1 MGYFEVGTQ
10 LGVQLELGFA
20 QVDTQDGFLLLDG
33 GFVVDWV
40 RREQFFDLDVLVV
53 LGLLAKLL
61 VVHKL

>member
-1 MGYFEVGTQ
+1 M
-10 LGVQLELGFA
+10 LAQLELGFA

-40 RREQFFDLDVLVV
+40 RREQFFYLDVLVV